1 MPETY
6 FIGDTHFG
14 HKNIIEFE
22 KYYRPF
28 ANIEEH
34 NEELIKRWNSVVKP
48 ADKVYHLGDFCF
60 GRKNIPIAGRLNGHK
75 YLVMGNHD
83 HYKAEEYL
91 AYFEDLYGVWHYKKC
106 VLSHVPI
113 HPTHIPDRW
122 WINIHGHLHSR
133 EVTKLHY
140 GKTDMPDERYFNV
153 SAERI
158 NLTPISWDEI
168 YEQRKEYFAN
178 D

>member
-1 MPETY
+1 MAETY
-6 FIGDTHFG
+6 FIGDTHFS

-28 ANIEEH
+28 TNVDEM

-60 GRKNIPIAGRLNGHK
+60 GRKNVAIAGRLNGHK
-75 YLVMGNHD
+75 RLILGNHD
-83 HYKAEEYL
+83 HYPAAEYL
-91 AYFEDLYGVWHYKKC
+91 QYFEELYGVWNYKKC

-113 HPTHIPDRW
+113 HPAHVPDRW

-133 EVTKLHY
+133 EVTKVAY
-140 GKTDMPDERYFNV
+140 GKDVPDERYFNV

-168 YEQRKEYFAN
+168 YEQRKDYF
-178 D
+178 DDD